1 MARSSCFITPKDTA
15 TLSLHFKDKALNEKI
30 IAYGKRANLNVS
42 QVGMLIIGRHIDQ
55 MLEELDR
62 NEVEMLNEKAKVD
75 AIMELKRKLK
85 EAGID
90 A

>member
-1 MARSSCFITPKDTA
+1 MARSSCFITPKDSA
-15 TLSLHFKDKALNEKI
+15 ILSLHFKDKALNEKI
-30 IAYGKRANLNVS
+30 IAYAKRSNLNVS
-42 QVGMLIIGRHIDQ
+42 QVGMLIIGKHIDQ

-62 NEVEMLNEKAKVD
+62 NEIELLNDDAKVD
-75 AIMELKRKLK
+75 TIIELRRKLK

>member
-15 TLSLHFKDKALNEKI
+15 LLSLHFNDRELNEKI
-30 IAYGKRANLNVS
+30 VAYGKRTNLNVS
-42 QVGMLIIGRHIDQ
+42 QVGMAIIRAHIDQ

-62 NEVEMLNEKAKVD
+62 NEFELLNEDAKVD
-75 AIMELKRKLK
+75 TIMELRRKLK